1 MKRLAAVLLLICA
14 AAARAAAPPFG
25 NAPYDWMP
33 PEEASAPPASSASR
47 VSVKIDVT
55 AAEQIL
61 EALSAEKPR
70 PGDASALQ
78 GLSVVRRQISESGKP
93 DTVWNE
99 DFAGAFLPESRPGT
113 FDFRSV
119 RLDRGRW
126 KVCLE
131 GVKADAAEIAGSA
144 ARRVEAL
151 LPADVPLDFS
161 AEIDVTFALA
171 GIEDHVLFP
180 EGERKAAVLI
190 DLGRAIS
197 ENPGNPRAE
206 TAETLSRLAAAE
218 TYRAAWET
226 YRRTSPAW
234 RRPDQGP
241 LDPLLRSVSTVA
253 PLALFA
259 FDRNFFPLS
268 RWLHDD
274 MIRAIDALNQEAAV
288 LGNPKTDIGKRAE
301 ILTGLRKP
309 GLRPDPALSAG
320 AFLADGVFQELGRQ
334 ALVDA
339 LAAGPEGLLDAYASA
354 AARKKSDLPPLSRK
368 LRAGTP
374 RK

>member
-1 MKRLAAVLLLICA
+1 MKRFAAMLILGCA
-14 AAARAAAPPFG
+14 APLRAAEPAFG
-25 NAPYDWMP
+25 NAPYDWT
-33 PEEASAPPASSASR
+33 SAGPAATR
-47 VSVKIDVT
+47 VSVKLDLS

-61 EALSAEKPR
+61 EALSADKPR

-78 GLSVVRRQISESGKP
+78 GISAVRRQISESGKA
-93 DTVWNE
+93 DTVWNQ
-99 DFAGAFLPESRPGT
+99 DFAAAFLPDSRPAT

-119 RLDRGRW
+119 RLDRDRW

-131 GVKADAAEIAGSA
+131 GVKADAPEIARSA

-151 LPADVPLDFS
+151 LPADAALDLT
-161 AEIDVTFALA
+161 AEVDLTFALA

-180 EGERKAAVLI
+180 EGDRKAVVLI

-197 ENPGNPRAE
+197 GNPGNPRAQ

-218 TYRAAWET
+218 AYRAAWES
-226 YRRTSPAW
+226 YRRSSPAW
-234 RRPDQGP
+234 QRPGEGP
-241 LDPLLRSVSTVA
+241 VDPLLRSVATVA

-274 MIRAIDALNQEAAV
+274 MIGAIDALNQEGAL
-288 LGNPKTDIGKRAE
+288 LGDPKTDIGKRAE
-301 ILTGLRKP
+301 LLTALRRP
-309 GLRPDPALSAG
+309 GLRPAPALSAG
-320 AFLADGVFQELGRQ
+320 AFLADGVYQALGRQ

-339 LAAGPEGLLDAYASA
+339 LAKGPEGLFEAYEA
-354 AARKKSDLPPLSRK
+354 AAGRKKSGLPPLSPK
-368 LRAGTP
+368 LRAGKT
-374 RK
+374 KK